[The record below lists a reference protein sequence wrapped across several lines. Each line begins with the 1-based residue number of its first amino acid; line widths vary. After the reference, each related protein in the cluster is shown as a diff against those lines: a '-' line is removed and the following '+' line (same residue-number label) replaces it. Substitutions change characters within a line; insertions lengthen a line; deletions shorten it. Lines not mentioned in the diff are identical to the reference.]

1 MGFSTG
7 EKKAEIEQWKRS
19 NLTEKHS
26 QLVCYRIPSSSSDS
40 TKNNNKRN
48 RHTSS
53 IDNINSLILNIVLDI
68 VALEML
74 FEHLQCN
81 NVKVGQCQPGFPAV
95 MNPTAA
101 DPTAPPPPQQP
112 IRSSFSCD
120 RHPDE
125 KFNGFCPSCPA

>member
-53 IDNINSLILNIVLDI
+53 IDNINSL
-68 VALEML
+68 M
-74 FEHLQCN
+74 
-81 NVKVGQCQPGFPAV
+81 GQCQLGFPAV